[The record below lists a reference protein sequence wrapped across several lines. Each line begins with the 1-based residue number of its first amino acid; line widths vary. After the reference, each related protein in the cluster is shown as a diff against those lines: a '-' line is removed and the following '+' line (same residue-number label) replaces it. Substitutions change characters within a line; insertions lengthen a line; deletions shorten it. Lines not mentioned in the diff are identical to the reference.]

1 MQTKRKDTSYVRCP
15 GSTLAQRVQQ
25 LLRRDSPHSAAPV
38 IHGCG
43 RRDIA
48 LTLLPVSV
56 QGKAGH
62 NNQKHQSKRDG
73 QCNED
78 DKADR

>member
-1 MQTKRKDTSYVRCP
+1 MGCP
-15 GSTLAQRVQQ
+15 GPALAQRVQQ

-38 IHGCG
+38 IHGRG
-43 RRDIA
+43 RGDIA
-48 LTLLPVSV
+48 LTLLPVPV

-62 NNQKHQSKRDG
+62 DYQKHEGERDG

-78 DKADR
+78 DETDR